1 MKSSANWLKS
11 QRAKPRQ
18 TKIDYCS
25 KPVFWFRLHSI
36 WQLLRKYLI
45 ASSELQVWSTCDRQG
60 NIWWSA
66 YDPKTKRSIYHVS
79 EEQIL
84 AWIERRDR

>member
-1 MKSSANWLKS
+1 MKTLVNWQKS
-11 QRAKPRQ
+11 QRAKPNQ
-18 TKIDYCS
+18 NKDNWS
-25 KPVFWFRLHSI
+25 KPVFRFRLHSI

-66 YDPKTKRSIYHVS
+66 YNPITQRSIYHVS

-84 AWIERRDR
+84 AWIERRDRY